1 MRWRR
6 SVAPRHALLGVVLVG
21 ALVRLYGLGI
31 ESLWTDELIT
41 LEFIRRYSAVELLV
55 EIPLNQPHLPLY
67 YVLLDLWAGAFGTSA
82 TALRLLSA
90 LFSILAIP
98 VLYLV
103 GRDLFEET
111 AGLVAAL
118 IFALT
123 QFHVYHAQ
131 EVRMYSLV
139 ALLSLVSLWLFV
151 RLFEETTRGTAVAYV
166 LATLALLLTHPF
178 AALVVLAEGGYV
190 AFRVLSGQS
199 VPRSLAVG
207 TGLVVAVLAPIGVV
221 LLSRVGLGGTSSP
234 FPYIPPATPRLV
246 ARVVLQ
252 FFAQTSIFLA
262 TVFVGVLVAGNLTLG
277 LTDGCISKSLSRSPR
292 ATLRELR
299 ERVSFSSAP
308 GVELLVVWLGA
319 TLLVPVVVSWVLFP
333 VFWPRY
339 VLPASLGLYLLV
351 GRGVSRLQRP
361 PLRIAMVVLLLVA
374 IAPVTAYD
382 LTTDTREQW
391 DEATAYIEQEAD
403 SGALVVVADQIAERG
418 VEHYR
423 TRSDLQVEG
432 VVVPGSGT
440 GRTPATDGEIRRLL
454 AGHDEVWLVLSHTD
468 RSTEKHLKRVV
479 GRDYQQKG
487 ERKFVGVTVYRYER
501 GAQE

>member
-1 MRWRR
+1 MRWHR
-6 SVAPRHALLGVVLVG
+6 SVTPRRALFCIVLVG
-21 ALVRLYGLGI
+21 ALVRLYGLGV

-41 LEFIRRYSAVELLV
+41 LEYIRRYSTLELLV

-67 YVLLDLWAGAFGTSA
+67 YVLLDLWVSVAGTSA
-82 TALRLLSA
+82 TALRLPSV
-90 LFSILAIP
+90 LFSTLAIP
-98 VLYLV
+98 VAYLV
-103 GRDLFEET
+103 GRDLFDET

-118 IFALT
+118 IFAFT

-139 ALLSLVSLWLFV
+139 ALLTLVSLWLFV
-151 RLFEETTRGTAVAYV
+151 RLFEDEATRRTAVAYV

-178 AALVVLAEGGYV
+178 AALVVLAEGAYV
-190 AFRVLSGQS
+190 AFRVLTGQW
-199 VPRSLAVG
+199 VPRSLLVG
-207 TGLVVAVLAPIGVV
+207 TSLVGVVLVPIAAV
-221 LLSRVGLGGTSSP
+221 LLSRVGLGASSP

-252 FFAQTSIFLA
+252 FFAQTSIFAA
-262 TVFVGVLVAGNLTLG
+262 TVFVSVLIVGNLTLG
-277 LTDGCISKSLSRSPR
+277 LTDGCVSKSLSRSPR
-292 ATLRELR
+292 STLRQLR
-299 ERVSFSSAP
+299 ERVSLSSAP

-319 TLLVPVVVSWVLFP
+319 TMLVPIVVSWVLFP

-361 PLRIAMVVLLLVA
+361 SLRVAMVLLLLVA
-374 IAPVTAYD
+374 IVPVTAYD
-382 LTTDTREQW
+382 LTTETREQW
-391 DEATAYIEQEAD
+391 DEATEYIEREA
-403 SGALVVVADQIAERG
+403 SPGALVLVADQITERG

-423 TRSDLQVEG
+423 TRSDIEVEG

-440 GRTPATDGEIRRLL
+440 GRPPATDAEIRRLL
-454 AGHDEVWLVLSHTD
+454 AGHDEVWLVLSHTNN
-468 RSTEKHLKRVV
+468 STAEHLDRVV
-479 GRDYQQKG
+479 SGEFEQKG
-487 ERKFVGVTVYRYER
+487 KRKFVGVTVYHYER